1 MYDTLLFLHVISAA
15 IAFITLAAF
24 SAYALGARLD
34 RPGLSAANIAWNVS
48 GFGLFVF
55 GIWLAIYVD
64 GYEIWSGWIIIAI
77 LLLLAASETGRRA
90 MVGAE
95 AALEGGGSMAQSAV
109 AMHWA
114 RTALVVLLLADMI
127 WKPWAG

>member
-1 MYDTLLFLHVISAA
+1 MYDALLFLHVISAA
-15 IAFITLAAF
+15 IAFVTLAAF

-34 RPGLSAANIAWNVS
+34 RPGLTAANIAWNVS
-48 GFGLFVF
+48 GFGLLVF
-55 GIWLAIYVD
+55 GVWLAIYVD
-64 GYEIWSGWIIIAI
+64 GYEIWSGWIVIA
-77 LLLLAASETGRRA
+77 LVLLALATETGRRA

-95 AALEGGGSMAQSAV
+95 AALESGGSIGQGAV

-114 RTALVVLLLADMI
+114 RTLFVVLILADMV